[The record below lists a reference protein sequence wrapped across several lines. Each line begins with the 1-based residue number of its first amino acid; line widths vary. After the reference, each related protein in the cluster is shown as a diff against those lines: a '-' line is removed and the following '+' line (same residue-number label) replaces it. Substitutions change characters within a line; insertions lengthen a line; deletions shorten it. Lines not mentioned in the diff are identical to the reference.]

1 MIGGR
6 SHRPQSFFYTASIHV
21 YIYLNVYRHRYLLL
35 CDIYRA
41 SKKEVRLVHSTFHD
55 GIFFAA
61 RRGATTMPQCRAR
74 WQMTRALQFRAT
86 FNHTTYIIDEIY
98 CENSWINVNLLAE
111 YIGKIKTLLY
121 KQKNFKLVF
130 KLFFTHW

>member
-55 GIFFAA
+55 GIFFRGEE
-61 RRGATTMPQCRAR
+61 RRDHNATVSRTMTNDSCPPIEQ
-74 WQMTRALQFRAT
+74 
-86 FNHTTYIIDEIY
+86 HSTTQHILLMKYI
-98 CENSWINVNLLAE
+98 V
-111 YIGKIKTLLY
+111 KIHELTLIC
-121 KQKNFKLVF
+121 
-130 KLFFTHW
+130 